1 MPPIKGSSR
10 QANRACSGWLN
21 WAIHSTTSTGSCHS
35 AILGSPAYD
44 SVRQKPL
51 SWQESLCARSQ
62 PGREIANVGFFRK
75 CSQRVIAAGC
85 AVHSP
90 YDHEYLAWPQATVF
104 VLGLHLHRQGTHHQ
118 RSLLA
123 VTDGKLLPAGRRLPC
138 RPGVG
143 PLEAAGPAADL
154 ADERVAGYIEHILLA
169 PRT

>member
-75 CSQRVIAAGC
+75 CRTEGNAANGPGMS
-85 AVHSP
+85 AEGQQFVVALQVP
-90 YDHEYLAWPQATVF
+90 YAL
-104 VLGLHLHRQGTHHQ
+104 
-118 RSLLA
+118 
-123 VTDGKLLPAGRRLPC
+123 VTR
-138 RPGVG
+138 
-143 PLEAAGPAADL
+143 
-154 ADERVAGYIEHILLA
+154 
-169 PRT
+169 

>member
-75 CSQRVIAAGC
+75 CSW
-85 AVHSP
+85 
-90 YDHEYLAWPQATVF
+90 EYNLGGLALDST
-104 VLGLHLHRQGTHHQ
+104 
-118 RSLLA
+118 
-123 VTDGKLLPAGRRLPC
+123 GKAYITGPAGPGLPTTS
-138 RPGVG
+138 G
-143 PLEAAGPAADL
+143 AFQTT
-154 ADERVAGYIEHILLA
+154 VAGSDG
-169 PRT
+169 

>member
-35 AILGSPAYD
+35 AILGSPAYA

-75 CSQRVIAAGC
+75 CSLTAADEIPRFRG
-85 AVHSP
+85 
-90 YDHEYLAWPQATVF
+90 
-104 VLGLHLHRQGTHHQ
+104 R
-118 RSLLA
+118 LA
-123 VTDGKLLPAGRRLPC
+123 VDRPLVATHAHARQVFPSRAVADAVQVVNHQIGALFLSAVAALRGRIFLDDLRGQFAVQRLL
-138 RPGVG
+138 
-143 PLEAAGPAADL
+143 
-154 ADERVAGYIEHILLA
+154 
-169 PRT
+169 